1 MDLLRVYADKHWGLV
16 RTRPRN
22 EKWVCQQLQNDGI
35 LCYLPLITK
44 VEIHNRSKRETVLPM
59 FPGYLFACPAL
70 EEETVI
76 RRNRCV
82 CNLQKVSEGEELSL
96 LQDLRI
102 VRTCEI
108 ESANHKMIINP
119 GLHPGDQVS
128 IKSGPFKGMDAIVVR
143 RVNEVSIIVNLF
155 FMGQNID
162 LRCDASELMV

>member
-16 RTRPRN
+16 QTRPRN
-22 EKWVCQQLQNDGI
+22 EKWVYQQLQNDGI

-59 FPGYLFACPAL
+59 FPGYLFACSAL

-162 LRCDASELMV
+162 LRCAASELMI